1 MSAYTTEV
9 RYICEY
15 EAGLTVSTGFDDI
28 DDVVEKSWNKI
39 FKNFDI
45 FDESYRKHLC
55 TKILKHFYTRE
66 ICAETVALWKFWL
79 NQKMDEIMPYYNQLY
94 NSERIKFDP
103 MIENKLLRTI
113 TEENT
118 GDKTGSNNS
127 ARQSQNSS
135 NSSDNTSN
143 TGTIS
148 DNSTIA
154 QKGTSD
160 ISTTTTDSDNI
171 DSTKSATSETSSQ
184 VLHSDTPQGTIDNI
198 KINGYLTDATITTE
212 NKTVSETA
220 NQTST
225 KNGTSTSKGS
235 TTNDSTTNN
244 TKTLNT
250 RTISNNSEKTLE
262 NISDNG
268 EFSEK
273 NNNIRKY
280 VEEMQGKTSSI
291 TYSKMLDEY
300 RNTFLNIDMMVIMDL
315 KDLFMNIY

>member
-39 FKNFDI
+39 FKNFAI

-135 NSSDNTSN
+135 SGSDNTSN
-143 TGTIS
+143 TGTIA
-148 DNSTIA
+148 DNSVVA

-160 ISTTTTDSDNI
+160 ISTTTTNSDNT
-171 DSTKSATSETSSQ
+171 DTTNSATSETSSQ
-184 VLHSDTPQGTIDNI
+184 VLHSDTPQGTIANI
-198 KINGYLTDATITTE
+198 KTNGYLTDATITTE
-212 NKTVSETA
+212 NKSGSETA

-225 KNGTSTSKGS
+225 KNGTSTTKGG
-235 TTNDSTTNN
+235 TTNDSTADT

-250 RTISNNSEKTLE
+250 RIISNSSEKILE

-280 VEEMQGKTSSI
+280 VEEMQGKTSSV
-291 TYSKMLDEY
+291 TYSKMLEEF

>member
-1 MSAYTTEV
+1 MSVYTTEV

-15 EAGLTVSTGFDDI
+15 EAGLTSSTGFDDI
-28 DDVVEKSWNKI
+28 DDVIEKSWNKI
-39 FKNFDI
+39 FKNFAI

-103 MIENKLLRTI
+103 MVENKLLRTI

-118 GDKTGSNNS
+118 GDKTGSGNS
-127 ARQSQNSS
+127 TRQTQNSS
-135 NSSDNTSN
+135 SGSDNTSN
-143 TGTIS
+143 TGTIV
-148 DNSTIA
+148 DNNVTA
-154 QKGTSD
+154 QKESSD
-160 ISTTTTDSDNI
+160 ISTTTTNSDNT
-171 DSTKSATSETSSQ
+171 DTTNSATSETSSQ
-184 VLHSDTPQGTIDNI
+184 ALHSDTPQGTIDNI
-198 KINGYLTDATITTE
+198 KANGYLTDATITTE
-212 NKTVSETA
+212 NKTASENA

-225 KNGTSTSKGS
+225 KNGTSTSKSS
-235 TTNDSTTNN
+235 TTNDSTTDT

-250 RTISNNSEKTLE
+250 RTISNNSEKMLE
-262 NISDNG
+262 NVSDNN

-280 VEEMQGKTSSI
+280 IEEMQGKTSSV
-291 TYSKMLDEY
+291 TYSKMLEEF
-300 RNTFLNIDMMVIMDL
+300 RNTFLNIDMLIIMDL
-315 KDLFMNIY
+315 RDLFMNIY